1 MDQEV
6 SNVQVKLEKNEG
18 FLEEDEDGKLQAM
31 TSDSVR
37 AIEKLANQS
46 IGTVEFVISPV
57 KVGQLKVSVKAV
69 SSLAGDGEAKYL
81 KVKSEGI
88 EIANTQSLLVSLDT
102 DNDNGLIRDFSVRF
116 PDNVIADS
124 QFCSIQVIGMSIRNI
139 LRIL

>member
-18 FLEEDEDGKLQAM
+18 FLEEDNDGKLQAM
-31 TSDSVR
+31 SSDSVR

-69 SSLAGDGEAKYL
+69 SSLAGDGEVKYL

-88 EIANTQSLLVSLDT
+88 EIANTQSLLLSIDP
-102 DNDNGLIRDFSVRF
+102 DNDKGLIRDFSVRF

-124 QFCSIQVIGMSIRNI
+124 QFCSIQVIGMNIRLTI
-139 LRIL
+139 L

>member
-6 SNVQVKLEKNEG
+6 SNVQVKLEKNEA
-18 FLEEDEDGKLQAM
+18 FLEEDDDGKLQAM
-31 TSDSVR
+31 SSDSVR

-57 KVGQLKVSVKAV
+57 KVGQLKVAVKAV
-69 SSLAGDGEAKYL
+69 SSLAGDGEVKYL

-88 EIANTQSLLVSLDT
+88 EIANTQSLLLSIDP
-102 DNDNGLIRDFSVRF
+102 DNDNGLIRDFTVRF

-124 QFCSIQVIGMSIRNI
+124 QFCSIQVIGMNIR
-139 LRIL
+139 

>member
-18 FLEEDEDGKLQAM
+18 FLEEDDDGKLQAM
-31 TSDSVR
+31 SSDSVR

-57 KVGQLKVSVKAV
+57 KVGQLKVAVKAV
-69 SSLAGDGEAKYL
+69 SSLAGDGEVKYL

-88 EIANTQSLLVSLDT
+88 EIANTQSLLLSIDP
-102 DNDNGLIRDFSVRF
+102 DNDNGLIKDFTVRF

-124 QFCSIQVIGMSIRNI
+124 QFCSIQVIGMNIRNI